1 MEEQSSEVQAPTTAG
16 NSRTPSGQAQVVRM
30 SLRPPSRFSAGAD
43 LVLWRKRFEL
53 YAHQAKIT
61 EDQWTGEV
69 LPLLDDEPFRLVTQQ
84 GFDGSSEYS
93 AVLKCLM
100 DQYNPEGNDLEWQF
114 KFQQRTQKPEE
125 RLPEYAGTLRAL
137 ADKAYPKWPAEQL
150 NELVRDQFIRGIR
163 SSTVQLR
170 LMRERPKTLNEALH
184 TREWKN
190 RKKDYTVF
198 PLRWRRWRL
207 VKKMTPRARARLLL
221 L

>member
-1 MEEQSSEVQAPTTAG
+1 MEEQSSEVQVPTTPS

-53 YAHQAKIT
+53 YARQAKIA

-114 KFQQRTQKPEE
+114 KFQQRTQNPEE

-137 ADKAYPKWPAEQL
+137 ADKAYPNWPGEQL
-150 NELVRDQFIRGIR
+150 NEINLFV
-163 SSTVQLR
+163 
-170 LMRERPKTLNEALH
+170 
-184 TREWKN
+184 
-190 RKKDYTVF
+190 VF
-198 PLRWRRWRL
+198 VPL
-207 VKKMTPRARARLLL
+207 PFS
-221 L
+221 